1 MSGRW
6 STEIENRYSLRLAD
20 DVRAW
25 LDEQV
30 WHESGGAEFCRAQTP
45 EQLLDPPPGAIWA
58 GFMLPDTLPIIGNDY
73 GDWLCLR
80 IAANGTVSE
89 LVQWSHGGGDWIP
102 YGNSLAEG
110 LLYDAAV
117 RVMYPHR
124 ATFAE
129 AEPAESEVYRAA
141 EWARQFLARRER
153 FVPRFWPV
161 DGERCCA
168 PATRSLLDVLA
179 AAGIAEFAVRRD
191 RILGHLDSPL
201 KSRGESALAHELGV
215 SWEPEFVSWLF
226 DTDRIPAA
234 AREHL
239 VNKIADVPGDMFAQ
253 DWQAAEAEATA
264 VLENRS
270 DLGWAFDIAGWAA
283 ERRGESCLAVR
294 RYLAGL
300 QTSWFSDDTLRFR
313 SHWFDEGYGKFA
325 ASRLAVLSDHLTTQQ
340 RQDPYLHIFLD
351 NDPRTMRS
359 RVQQHWIAL
368 ARQASQRQAHR
379 EAYVYYYRAGWDL
392 GMLPVSAYDEVFEQL
407 RKSAQADGSPA
418 LAAIAALHHR
428 FLHG

>member
-80 IAANGTVSE
+80 IAADGTVSE

-141 EWARQFLARRER
+141 EWARQCMARRER

-168 PATRSLLDVLA
+168 P
-179 AAGIAEFAVRRD
+179 
-191 RILGHLDSPL
+191 
-201 KSRGESALAHELGV
+201 
-215 SWEPEFVSWLF
+215 
-226 DTDRIPAA
+226 
-234 AREHL
+234 
-239 VNKIADVPGDMFAQ
+239 
-253 DWQAAEAEATA
+253 
-264 VLENRS
+264 
-270 DLGWAFDIAGWAA
+270 
-283 ERRGESCLAVR
+283 RRGH
-294 RYLAGL
+294 
-300 QTSWFSDDTLRFR
+300 SWMCWPPRELPSSR
-313 SHWFDEGYGKFA
+313 S
-325 ASRLAVLSDHLTTQQ
+325 
-340 RQDPYLHIFLD
+340 
-351 NDPRTMRS
+351 
-359 RVQQHWIAL
+359 
-368 ARQASQRQAHR
+368 
-379 EAYVYYYRAGWDL
+379 
-392 GMLPVSAYDEVFEQL
+392 
-407 RKSAQADGSPA
+407 
-418 LAAIAALHHR
+418 AAIASSGIWTAR
-428 FLHG
+428 SSRGASPPWPRN